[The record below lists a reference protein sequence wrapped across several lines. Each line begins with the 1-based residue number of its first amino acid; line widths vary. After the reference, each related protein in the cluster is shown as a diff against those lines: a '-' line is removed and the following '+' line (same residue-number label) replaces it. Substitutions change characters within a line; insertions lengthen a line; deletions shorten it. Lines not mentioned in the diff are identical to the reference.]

1 MMEIEVSR
9 LKPGMVLE
17 KDVLGKSGKPI
28 VPKNT
33 KLTDLHIEFMKK
45 FLLEKVSVSPL
56 HKSSE
61 QNTVD
66 MILETS
72 KRKEDLERMYVQSV
86 KLYKRMFQNVRNNVS
101 LEMYEIREQWIPIF
115 QRAAYEPLQSI
126 LNLIKNR
133 PEEDLF
139 YYKSVA
145 MTFLTVALAVKL
157 GYEKKDWVQI
167 GFAAL
172 LSDLGIAKLEEGIDS
187 VRDETWRL
195 HPIYSYKLIEDE
207 VTLNK
212 YAKLA
217 ILQHHEYLDGTG
229 FPSNMKEGKIHP
241 YAQIIAVSDYVVTEY
256 ENTSIQHMTKLL
268 DTYKNSK
275 FSKKVIDV
283 FMNEIKSD

>member
-1 MMEIEVSR
+1 MEIEVSR

-17 KDVLGKSGKPI
+17 IDVLGKSGKPI

-45 FLLEKVSVSPL
+45 FLFEKVSVSPL

-61 QNTVD
+61 QHTVD
-66 MILETS
+66 TILETS
-72 KRKEDLERMYVQSV
+72 KRKEDLERKYVQSV

-115 QRAAYEPLQSI
+115 QQVAYEPLQSI

-145 MTFLTVALAVKL
+145 MTFLTVTLAVKL

-187 VRDETWRL
+187 VRDENWRL

-256 ENTSIQHMTKLL
+256 ENTSIQHIVKLL
-268 DTYKNSK
+268 DTYKNNK

-283 FMNEIKSD
+283 FMNEIK

>member
-1 MMEIEVSR
+1 MEIEVSR

-45 FLLEKVSVSPL
+45 FLFEKVSVSPL

-61 QNTVD
+61 QHTVD
-66 MILETS
+66 TILETS
-72 KRKEDLERMYVQSV
+72 KRKEDLERKYVQSV

-145 MTFLTVALAVKL
+145 MTFLTVTLAVKL

-187 VRDETWRL
+187 VRDENWRL

-256 ENTSIQHMTKLL
+256 ENTSIQHIVKLL
-268 DTYKNSK
+268 DTYKNNK

-283 FMNEIKSD
+283 FMNEIK

>member
-1 MMEIEVSR
+1 MEIEVSR

-17 KDVLGKSGKPI
+17 KEVLGKSGKPI

-45 FLLEKVSVSPL
+45 FLFEKVSVSPL

-61 QNTVD
+61 QHTVD
-66 MILETS
+66 TILETS
-72 KRKEDLERMYVQSV
+72 KRKEDLERKYVQSV

-115 QRAAYEPLQSI
+115 QQAAYEPLQSI

-145 MTFLTVALAVKL
+145 MTFLTVTLAVKL

-187 VRDETWRL
+187 VRDENWRL

-256 ENTSIQHMTKLL
+256 ENTSIQHIVKLL
-268 DTYKNSK
+268 DTYKKNK

-283 FMNEIKSD
+283 FMNEIK

>member
-1 MMEIEVSR
+1 MEIEVSR

-45 FLLEKVSVSPL
+45 FLFEKVSVSPL

-61 QNTVD
+61 QHTVD
-66 MILETS
+66 TILETS
-72 KRKEDLERMYVQSV
+72 KRKEDLERKYVQSV

-115 QRAAYEPLQSI
+115 QQVAYEPLQSI

-145 MTFLTVALAVKL
+145 MTFLTVTLAVKL

-187 VRDETWRL
+187 VRDENWRL

-256 ENTSIQHMTKLL
+256 ENTSIQHIVKLL
-268 DTYKNSK
+268 DTYKNNK

-283 FMNEIKSD
+283 FMNEIK

>member
-1 MMEIEVSR
+1 MEIEVSR

-17 KDVLGKSGKPI
+17 KEVLGKSGKPI

-45 FLLEKVSVSPL
+45 FLFEKVSVSPL

-61 QNTVD
+61 QHTVD
-66 MILETS
+66 TILETS
-72 KRKEDLERMYVQSV
+72 KRKEDLERKYVQSV

-115 QRAAYEPLQSI
+115 QQVAYEPLQSI

-145 MTFLTVALAVKL
+145 MTFLTVTLAVKL

-187 VRDETWRL
+187 VRDENWRL

-256 ENTSIQHMTKLL
+256 ENTSIQHIVKLL
-268 DTYKNSK
+268 DTYKNNK

-283 FMNEIKSD
+283 FMNEIK